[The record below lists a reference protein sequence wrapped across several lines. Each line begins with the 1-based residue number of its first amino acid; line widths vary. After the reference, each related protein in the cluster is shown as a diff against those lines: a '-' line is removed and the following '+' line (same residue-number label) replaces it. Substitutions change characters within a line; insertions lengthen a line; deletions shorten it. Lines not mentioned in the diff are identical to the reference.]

1 VIYRGVFAWAGLMGL
16 ALVPGGSTAAAA
28 APEDLV
34 IQGVD
39 VERSITCDEREVMIR
54 GTSHRLTLRGSC
66 QKVTIFGT
74 GHVVHV
80 EGLGTA
86 WLAGID
92 NRLEWERALR
102 GERPDITVTGN
113 GNRAVHAEGAVH
125 VEGAAGSVRLSGE
138 GGASVTVDGRTGTV
152 RLGTGAG
159 APASLTISDTELE
172 KSFDCG
178 GGSALVEGSDNRLT
192 LNGCAE
198 LTVTGGENHIVLVG
212 PVRRIRLLGGDNSV
226 EWSEGEGGRSPRV
239 ETPGSGNRV
248 TRNQK

>member
-1 VIYRGVFAWAGLMGL
+1 MLRGMSACVGVL
-16 ALVPGGSTAAAA
+16 ALALALGGAPPAAAA
-28 APEDLV
+28 SEDLV

-39 VERSITCDEREVMIR
+39 VERTITCDERDVMIR
-54 GTSHRLTLRGSC
+54 GTSHHLTLRGDC

-74 GHVVHV
+74 GHVIRI
-80 EGLGTA
+80 ERLGTA

-102 GERPDITVTGN
+102 GESPDITITGK
-113 GNRAVHAEGAVH
+113 GNRAMHAEAG
-125 VEGAAGSVRLSGE
+125 AGSVRLSGE
-138 GGASVTVDGRTGTV
+138 GGSSITVDGRTGTV
-152 RLGTGAG
+152 RLGTGSGPA
-159 APASLTISDTELE
+159 ASLTISDTELV

-178 GGSALVEGSDNRLT
+178 GGSALVEGSENRLT

-212 PVRRIRLLGGDNSV
+212 PVRSIRLLGGDNSV

-248 TRNQK
+248 TRNRR

>member
-1 VIYRGVFAWAGLMGL
+1 MGL
-16 ALVPGGSTAAAA
+16 ALVVCGAPPATA

-34 IQGVD
+34 IKGVD
-39 VERSITCDEREVMIR
+39 IERTITCDQRAVMIR

-74 GHVVHV
+74 GHVIHV
-80 EGLGTA
+80 ERLGTA
-86 WLAGID
+86 WLAGTD

-102 GERPDITVTGN
+102 GERPDITVTGE
-113 GNRAVHAEGAVH
+113 GNRAVQAK
-125 VEGAAGSVRLSGE
+125 GAAGSVTLSGE
-138 GGASVTVDGRTGTV
+138 GGSSITVDGRNGTV
-152 RLGTGAG
+152 RLGTGSGTA
-159 APASLTISDTELE
+159 ASLTISDNELE

-198 LTVTGGENHIVLVG
+198 LTVTGAENHIVLVG

-226 EWSEGEGGRSPRV
+226 EWSEGEGGRPPKV

-248 TRNQK
+248 SRK